1 MTTTATKFADI
12 WQAAL
17 DAGWEAATQCQPT
30 PMIVGTPTTP
40 LGDTI
45 DDTKPVYYVPEGVCG
60 FATVRTKGNTAFGR
74 WAKKEGYM
82 RPGYPTGLMFSVRA
96 GNQSLEIKEAFARAF
111 VAVLTAQGID
121 AWYESRM
128 D

>member
-1 MTTTATKFADI
+1 
-12 WQAAL
+12 
-17 DAGWEAATQCQPT
+17 
-30 PMIVGTPTTP
+30 
-40 LGDTI
+40 
-45 DDTKPVYYVPEGVCG
+45 
-60 FATVRTKGNTAFGR
+60 
-74 WAKKEGYM
+74 
-82 RPGYPTGLMFSVRA
+82 MFSVRA